1 MKCNEIT
8 DQPLLPLDEGR
19 FNSYEELLDKEKL
32 DNEKT
37 QEHEWVEKQWSKLMN
52 DKRRF
57 GHVDK
62 LWRIKLQQYR
72 QAQKDGT
79 LEKFINDE
87 VWREG

>member
-1 MKCNEIT
+1 MKCNEIIGK
-8 DQPLLPLDEGR
+8 PLLALSEGR
-19 FNSYEELLDKEKL
+19 FNSYEELLDKEAMDK
-32 DNEKT
+32 EKT
-37 QEHEWVEKQWSKLMN
+37 REHEWVEQEWSKLMK

-87 VWREG
+87 VWRKW

>member
-79 LEKFINDE
+79 LEKFIHDE
-87 VWREG
+87 VWRKG

>member
-1 MKCNEIT
+1 MKCNEIIGK
-8 DQPLLPLDEGR
+8 PLLALSEGR
-19 FNSYEELLDKEKL
+19 FNSYDELLDKEKL

-37 QEHEWVEKQWSKLMN
+37 REHEWVEQEWSKLMN

-87 VWREG
+87 VWRKW

>member
-8 DQPLLPLDEGR
+8 DQPLLALSEGR
-19 FNSYEELLDKEKL
+19 FNSYEELLDKEAMDK
-32 DNEKT
+32 EKT
-37 QEHEWVEKQWSKLMN
+37 REHEWVEQEWSKLMN

>member
-1 MKCNEIT
+1 
-8 DQPLLPLDEGR
+8 
-19 FNSYEELLDKEKL
+19 
-32 DNEKT
+32 
-37 QEHEWVEKQWSKLMN
+37 MN

>member
-1 MKCNEIT
+1 MKCNEII